1 VLPAPIED
9 APPEVP
15 RASRPPKFSL
25 WREELKRAWCE
36 LRGPG
41 TTPSRAALSVGL
53 GLLIGSLPIFGCHTP
68 LVIVFCLWFQLD
80 AAIAWV
86 AANVSN
92 PFFAPALLA
101 AEVQVGAWLRRGTPI
116 DFRHAAAARD
126 LHVAD
131 VLGCLALGSPVVGA
145 ALALAGAVVTFLAVS
160 LAPASRAPRPAY
172 RLPVNAPAWI
182 AAVERVAS
190 RYASPSSPI
199 ARDRTRFHYL
209 RGKLLADPAAKA
221 VADVAG
227 DAPGVLGEV
236 LDVGTGRGQVPLLLV
251 ELGRASSARGV
262 DWDVAKLADAKRAAA
277 VDGRSSPLASF
288 ALGDVRTAPFA
299 PADTV
304 LLVDILHYF
313 REDEQDAILDRAAA
327 AVRPG
332 GRIVVRDA
340 DTTRGWRSWA
350 TLVEERVLTLLGFHR
365 GERVRFRPSSAIVER
380 LEAAGMRC
388 EVRPA
393 WGGTP
398 FSNVLVL
405 GTRR

>member
-1 VLPAPIED
+1 
-9 APPEVP
+9 
-15 RASRPPKFSL
+15 
-25 WREELKRAWCE
+25 
-36 LRGPG
+36 
-41 TTPSRAALSVGL
+41 
-53 GLLIGSLPIFGCHTP
+53 
-68 LVIVFCLWFQLD
+68 
-80 AAIAWV
+80 
-86 AANVSN
+86 
-92 PFFAPALLA
+92 
-101 AEVQVGAWLRRGTPI
+101 
-116 DFRHAAAARD
+116 
-126 LHVAD
+126 
-131 VLGCLALGSPVVGA
+131 
-145 ALALAGAVVTFLAVS
+145 
-160 LAPASRAPRPAY
+160 
-172 RLPVNAPAWI
+172 
-182 AAVERVAS
+182 
-190 RYASPSSPI
+190 
-199 ARDRTRFHYL
+199 
-209 RGKLLADPAAKA
+209 
-221 VADVAG
+221 
-227 DAPGVLGEV
+227 VLGEV